1 LGIVALFKMSHSP
14 DAEFSPGPVSMNE
27 ASPLLS
33 RGQQKYEG
41 TIFQKY
47 IFVMALNSFALLYG
61 AAITSFGIIILPV
74 EMGVLF
80 PTGHA
85 LSLSVALG
93 IAGVSQLIC
102 PIAGFLSDNHVSV
115 HGKRRIPMVAGTVGS
130 VIGLIC
136 LAYCR
141 QQKLGHAYL
150 VVFGISMC
158 FLNIAY
164 SVWVGLVA
172 DVVCRYPE
180 LNRLNSSFVGAFQ
193 MLGSVGGVVGIGY
206 VFGVE
211 NSYVVFS
218 ACAAIC
224 CLLVSLAYQE
234 RPNLEVHDW
243 SAVDIIDCFRISPTS
258 HGDFFWVFVSR
269 TLYYMGVSAQCFCF
283 YYLRDI
289 LGTSDPTRDTATQ
302 ASVSQIFAAFAAIL
316 VSNHLD
322 TYGKKNIIRCACVVL
337 CSVYIFYAFT
347 TSFMQ
352 CLVLVTFYGIG
363 NGIYL
368 AADFSMAV
376 DALPDPSKRARDM
389 GLWGVAAFIGCM
401 LGPCIGGPLLE
412 LFGHTLA
419 APSTVHDARYARS
432 GFVILMLSGC
442 LWSFLSALTLRFV
455 TVGEPVQPKV
465 LDQETD

>member
-1 LGIVALFKMSHSP
+1 MT
-14 DAEFSPGPVSMNE
+14 E

-41 TIFQKY
+41 TVFQKY
-47 IFVMALNSFALLYG
+47 IFIMALNSYALLYG
-61 AAITSFGIIILPV
+61 AAISSFGIIILPV

-102 PIAGFLSDNHVSV
+102 PIAGFVSDNHVSV
-115 HGKRRIPMVAGTVGS
+115 HGKRRIPMIIGTIGCVVGLF
-130 VIGLIC
+130 I

-141 QQKLGHAYL
+141 QRKLGEAYL
-150 VVFGISMC
+150 VVFGITMC
-158 FLNIAY
+158 FLNVAY

-193 MLGSVGGVVGIGY
+193 MLGSVAGVMGIGY

-211 NSYVVFS
+211 YTYYVF
-218 ACAAIC
+218 AATATIC
-224 CLLVSLAYQE
+224 CALVCFAGQE
-234 RPNLEVHDW
+234 RPNLEAQEW
-243 SAVDIIDCFRISPTS
+243 NMRDIIDCFRISPTS

-289 LGTSDPTRDTATQ
+289 LGRLNPTRDTATQ
-302 ASVSQIFAAFAAIL
+302 ASVSQIFAAVSALLI
-316 VSNHLD
+316 SNHLD
-322 TYGKKNIIRCACVVL
+322 VYGKKFLIRCACFML
-337 CSVYIFYAFT
+337 CAVYIFYAFT
-347 TSFMQ
+347 VSFMQ

-376 DALPDPSKRARDM
+376 DALPDSSKRARDM

-412 LFGHTLA
+412 LFGHALA
-419 APSTVHDARYARS
+419 APSVVPDARYVRS
-432 GFVILMLSGC
+432 GFVILMFSGC
-442 LWSFLSALTLRFV
+442 LWSFLSAFTLRFV
-455 TVGEPVQPKV
+455 TVGEPAGPKN
-465 LDQETD
+465 LEEETHE

>member
-1 LGIVALFKMSHSP
+1 MQLSK
-14 DAEFSPGPVSMNE
+14 DAELPSGSVKMTE

-33 RGQQKYEG
+33 HGQQRYEG
-41 TIFQKY
+41 TTLQKY
-47 IFVMALNSFALLYG
+47 VFLMALNSYALLYG

-74 EMGVLF
+74 EMEVLF

-93 IAGVSQLIC
+93 VAGVSQLIC

-115 HGKRRIPMVAGTVGS
+115 HGKRRIPMIFGTVGC
-130 VIGLIC
+130 VIGLFV

-141 QQKLGHAYL
+141 EHRLGKAYL
-150 VVFGISMC
+150 VVFGFTMC

-180 LNRLNSSFVGAFQ
+180 LNSISSSFLGAFQ
-193 MLGSVGGVVGIGY
+193 MLGSVGGVAGIGY

-211 NSYVVFS
+211 NSYMMFVVLSVSCCTLVCF
-218 ACAAIC
+218 AA
-224 CLLVSLAYQE
+224 QE
-234 RPNLEVHDW
+234 RPNLEPHDW
-243 SAVDIIDCFRISPTS
+243 NTGDIIDCFHITPSS

-283 YYLRDI
+283 YYIRDI
-289 LGTSDPTRDTATQ
+289 LARPDPTRDTATQ
-302 ASVSQIFAAFAAIL
+302 ASVSQIFAALAALLI
-316 VSNHLD
+316 SGHLD
-322 TYGKKNIIRCACVVL
+322 VYGKKFLIRCACSVL
-337 CSVYIFYAFT
+337 CLVYLFYAFT
-347 TSFMQ
+347 ITFMQ
-352 CLVLVTFYGIG
+352 CLLLVIFYGIG

-376 DALPDPSKRARDM
+376 DALPDQSKRARDM

-419 APSTVHDARYARS
+419 SPSAVQGARYNRS

-442 LWSFLSALTLRFV
+442 LWSFLSGLSLRYV
-455 TVGEPVQPKV
+455 TVGEPLVQKSAEE
-465 LDQETD
+465 QSN

>member
-1 LGIVALFKMSHSP
+1 MPISP
-14 DAEFSPGPVSMNE
+14 DAELPSAP
-27 ASPLLS
+27 ASATESSLLLS

-41 TIFQKY
+41 TVFQKY
-47 IFVMALNSFALLYG
+47 IFIMALNSYALLYG
-61 AAITSFGIIILPV
+61 AAISSFGIIILPV

-93 IAGVSQLIC
+93 VAGVSQLIC
-102 PIAGFLSDNHVSV
+102 PIAGFVSDNHVSV
-115 HGKRRIPMVAGTVGS
+115 HGKRRIPMIIGTIGCVVGLF
-130 VIGLIC
+130 I
-136 LAYCR
+136 LAYFR
-141 QQKLGHAYL
+141 QRKLGEAYL
-150 VVFGISMC
+150 VVFGITMC
-158 FLNIAY
+158 FLNVAY

-193 MLGSVGGVVGIGY
+193 MLGSVGGVMGIGY

-211 NSYVVFS
+211 NTYYVF
-218 ACAAIC
+218 AATATIC
-224 CLLVSLAYQE
+224 CTLVCFAGQE
-234 RPNLEVHDW
+234 RPNLEAQEW
-243 SAVDIIDCFRISPTS
+243 SIRDIIDCFRISPTS

-289 LGTSDPTRDTATQ
+289 LGRLNPTRDTATQ
-302 ASVSQIFAAFAAIL
+302 ASVSQIFAAVSAL
-316 VSNHLD
+316 VISNHLD
-322 TYGKKNIIRCACVVL
+322 VYGKKFLIRCACFVL
-337 CSVYIFYAFT
+337 CTVYIFYAFT
-347 TSFMQ
+347 VSFMQ

-376 DALPDPSKRARDM
+376 DALPDSSKRARDM

-419 APSTVHDARYARS
+419 APSVVPDARYVRS
-432 GFVILMLSGC
+432 GFVILMFSGC
-442 LWSFLSALTLRFV
+442 LWSFLSAFTLRFV
-455 TVGEPVQPKV
+455 TVGEPAGPKS
-465 LDQETD
+465 LEEETHE

>member
-1 LGIVALFKMSHSP
+1 MPLTTT
-14 DAEFSPGPVSMNE
+14 DAEPPSSGSAAVTE
-27 ASPLLS
+27 ASPLLT
-33 RGQQKYEG
+33 RGQQRYEG
-41 TIFQKY
+41 TTFQKY
-47 IFVMALNSFALLYG
+47 IFIMALNSYALLYG
-61 AAITSFGIIILPV
+61 ASITSFGIIILPV

-102 PIAGFLSDNHVSV
+102 PIAGFVSDNHVSV
-115 HGKRRIPMVAGTVGS
+115 HGKRRIPIIFGTVGC
-130 VIGLIC
+130 VVGLFA

-141 QQKLGHAYL
+141 EQKLGTAYL
-150 VVFGISMC
+150 VVFGITMC
-158 FLNIAY
+158 FLNVAY

-180 LNRLNSSFVGAFQ
+180 LNKLNSSFVGAFQ

-206 VFGVE
+206 LFGVQT
-211 NSYVVFS
+211 SYFVFA

-224 CLLVSLAYQE
+224 CVLVCFAGQE
-234 RPNLEVHDW
+234 RPHLEAQQWD
-243 SAVDIIDCFRISPTS
+243 AGDIINCFRISPTS

-302 ASVSQIFAAFAAIL
+302 ASVSQIFAAVAAL
-316 VSNHLD
+316 AVSDHLD
-322 TYGKKNIIRCACVVL
+322 FYGKKILIRCACSVL
-337 CSVYIFYAFT
+337 CIVYLFYAFT
-347 TSFMQ
+347 TSFIQ
-352 CLVLVTFYGIG
+352 CLILVTFYGIG

-376 DALPDPSKRARDM
+376 DALPDSSKRARDM

-419 APSTVHDARYARS
+419 GPSVVPDARYVRS

-442 LWSFLSALTLRFV
+442 LWSFLSALSLRYV
-455 TVGEPVQPKV
+455 SVGEPAPLKHADEQA
-465 LDQETD
+465 Q